1 MKPEDIERLSS
12 YDGTRL
18 SDAIDRW
25 VILRRNSDRNRL
37 ILKRALID
45 GAPFERISEEFGLTS
60 KQVSHI
66 VCSELDILYKHL

>member
-1 MKPEDIERLSS
+1 MKLADIERLSA
-12 YDGTRL
+12 YDGTQL

-25 VILRRNSDRNRL
+25 IILRRNSDRNRL

-45 GAPFERISEEFGLTS
+45 GAPFERIAEEFGLTS

>member
-1 MKPEDIERLSS
+1 MKPADIERLSA
-12 YDGTRL
+12 YDGAQL

-25 VILRRNSDRNRL
+25 IILRRNSDRNRL

-45 GAPFERISEEFGLTS
+45 GAPFERIAEELDMTS
-60 KQVSHI
+60 KQISHI